1 MGSSPE
7 KAHTIVETRRG
18 SEMLTLTSPPAVG
31 SVGRGMDEAAALDLA
46 KRIALNA
53 GRLARARIDKPGY
66 LKWKGHR
73 DVVSEATLEV
83 QQSIVSALEKE
94 CPGDAILSEEGPE
107 DEPLDVE
114 AERLWIVDPI
124 CGSLNFAHGIPFFAV
139 SIALRVNGQLR
150 LGVVHDPMREETYAA
165 RVGEQAM
172 LNDRAISVRTV
183 ALGPEF
189 WEQAVVAADL
199 PHSGPQR
206 RLALRAFDLVSDEV
220 LAQNIMG
227 SPALGICYVTAG
239 RLHAYWTFDAK
250 PWDVAAACVI
260 LAQAGGMVTD
270 ADGGS
275 WLYSDGSYVAANP
288 VTHQWALKSLKFVR
302 DRDREAQQIAKTN

>member
-1 MGSSPE
+1 
-7 KAHTIVETRRG
+7 
-18 SEMLTLTSPPAVG
+18 MLTLTTRATVG
-31 SVGRGMDEAAALDLA
+31 SVGRGMDDLEARELA
-46 KRIALNA
+46 KRIVLRA
-53 GRLARARIDKPGY
+53 GRLALARIDRPGY

-83 QQSIVSALEKE
+83 QESIVTALQKE
-94 CPGDAILSEEGPE
+94 CPGDGILSEEGPE
-107 DEPLDVE
+107 DEPLAVE

-150 LGVVHDPMREETYAA
+150 VGVVHDPMRDETYAA
-165 RVGEQAM
+165 RIGDQAT
-172 LNDRAISVRTV
+172 LNDRAINARTV

-189 WEQAVVAADL
+189 WEQAMVGADL
-199 PHSGPQR
+199 PPSGPR
-206 RLALRAFDLVSDEV
+206 RKLALRAFDLVSDEV

-227 SPALGICYVTAG
+227 SPALGICYVAAG

-260 LAQAGGMVTD
+260 LAQAGGMVSD

-275 WLYSDGSYVAANP
+275 WLHSDGSYVAANP
-288 VTHQWALKSLKFVR
+288 ASHPWALKSLKFVR
-302 DRDREAQQIAKTN
+302 DRDREVQQAAKTN